1 MLDIERRINSKEQL
15 IEWLEYEKRKYGG
28 AGTFFSVSEGPIL
41 YRHQKLLRKTEFYF
55 NTGKMARYRIYNYLL
70 KRIQNKYCLR
80 IPLNCC
86 DRGLKIMH
94 LAPVLVNPNAI
105 IGKDCSFHMNS
116 GLVAAGKDDAAPT
129 LGDGVVVG
137 IGAIIRGVNISS
149 KIVIGANA
157 VVTRDFSEVD
167 IAIAGVPAQKVRN
180 TGRSALEAN

>member
-55 NTGKMARYRIYNYLL
+55 NTGKMVRYRIYNYLL

-116 GLVAAGKDDAAPT
+116 GLVAAGKMMQ
-129 LGDGVVVG
+129 LQLLEMVLWLE
-137 IGAIIRGVNISS
+137 
-149 KIVIGANA
+149 
-157 VVTRDFSEVD
+157 SERLFGGGEY
-167 IAIAGVPAQKVRN
+167 IFQNCNRC
-180 TGRSALEAN
+180 